1 MTLFL
6 IKVVGHAVESEDSH
20 LSRSIFA
27 CSISLISLGSWFL
40 VIRSIQ
46 RHKTNPSNF
55 SPLMSFLG
63 RSWVEHILWMCLGML
78 ILILTQW
85 GIFAASSI
93 SNRSKQKQLSEKG
106 FLDFKLQAETAMADI
121 SPAIN
126 PITAITSQV
135 GDAMA
140 RLAQKV
146 SAVTAKS
153 TGNQLRV
160 TKSGAVKLDKYSRRL
175 DSKCLRL
182 EQIGSSLQEGLLG
195 WYTWAHK
202 QEASR
207 IALSEATPS
216 LRRLCQSMTLGI
228 QGTDSYIATL
238 KTMKGVSRDMNA
250 ALERHIQVIKKNPQC
265 QYQYLRCVRCC
276 S

>member
-1 MTLFL
+1 M
-6 IKVVGHAVESEDSH
+6 GRENAVFFK
-20 LSRSIFA
+20 R
-27 CSISLISLGSWFL
+27 
-40 VIRSIQ
+40 
-46 RHKTNPSNF
+46 
-55 SPLMSFLG
+55 
-63 RSWVEHILWMCLGML
+63 
-78 ILILTQW
+78 
-85 GIFAASSI
+85 
-93 SNRSKQKQLSEKG
+93 EKGDLDWPRQG
-106 FLDFKLQAETAMADI
+106 FLDFKLQAEKAMADI

-140 RLAQKV
+140 RQAQKV
-146 SAVTAKS
+146 RAVATKS

-160 TKSGAVKLDKYSRRL
+160 TRVGAIRLDKYSRRL

-207 IALSEATPS
+207 ISLSEATPS
-216 LRRLCQSMTLGI
+216 LRSLCQSMTLGI

-238 KTMKGVSRDMNA
+238 ETMKGVSRDMNA
-250 ALERHIQVIKKNPQC
+250 ALERHIQVIRRIRNANSNI
-265 QYQYLRCVRCC
+265 LDACVAALKIADSTSSNEQPRHVVA
-276 S
+276 SKHGVTA